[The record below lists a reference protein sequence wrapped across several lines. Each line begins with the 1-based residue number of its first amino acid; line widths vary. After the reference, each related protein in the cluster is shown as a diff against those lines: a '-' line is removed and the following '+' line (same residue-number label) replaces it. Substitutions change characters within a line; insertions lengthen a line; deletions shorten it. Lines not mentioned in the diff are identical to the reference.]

1 MSTNPITD
9 VAVRRELLR
18 LALRNSSRSVP
29 LQIVAVMVLG
39 GLAYFA
45 GRYAAAAVT
54 VVLGLVVGVWRV
66 WITHRFIGVEDLS
79 EAGLGR
85 ATRQLEANSAL
96 AGLMWVV
103 ASFGI
108 YIHLE
113 GAAATVYVALAVGSV
128 STAAFFMSLVGRTFL
143 LLTVPEAGSVFLAT
157 LIGQSVSSLPLAMLA
172 VLVVLYSVTMIRA
185 ARHYKEA
192 TENAARNAL
201 EAQSANVLLKQAK
214 EAAESAN
221 LAKSQFLATM
231 SHEIRTPMNG
241 VMGSLELLR
250 RSPLDP
256 DQRRLV
262 RTASSS
268 SSSLMGILNDVLD
281 HSKIEA
287 GKLNLV
293 EAPVSLQAMAL
304 SVIALFRGNA
314 DAKGLA
320 LNLDIED
327 EVEDWVLADAQRLK
341 QVVLNL
347 VGNAIKFT
355 ERGEVLLRLSLAP
368 PAGKLVGVTFEVR
381 DSGIGIPPE
390 AVGDLFQPFH
400 QVDGTRSR
408 RRGGTGLGLAISQRI
423 VEAMGGKI
431 EVKSRAGVG
440 SRFRFTL
447 HFERDPA
454 TVHAA
459 PGDSALGG
467 LDAQST
473 LMGVVLV
480 VEDNDV
486 NRMIAREVLQSI
498 GINVVEATDGVE
510 ALAQLERHSVDVV
523 LMDCQMPV
531 MDGYL
536 ATKEIRKRERR
547 LGLPRL
553 PVLALTAD
561 AFEEDAIRSRE
572 AGMDGHLAKPYTRE
586 QLLELLRNW
595 L

>member
-1 MSTNPITD
+1 MSTDPITD
-9 VAVRRELLR
+9 VAVQRELLR
-18 LALRNSSRSVP
+18 LSLHNSSRSVP
-29 LQIVAVMVLG
+29 LQLVAVAVLA
-39 GLAYFA
+39 GLGYFA
-45 GRYAAAAVT
+45 GRYVAVGVT
-54 VVLGLVVGVWRV
+54 VVLGLAVGLWRV
-66 WITHRFIGVEDLS
+66 LITRRYSDVDTLFEP
-79 EAGLGR
+79 GLAQ
-85 ATRQLEANSAL
+85 ATRQLEANSAM

-103 ASFGI
+103 SSFGI
-108 YIHLE
+108 YAHLE
-113 GAAATVYVALAVGSV
+113 GPSATAYVVFAAGSI
-128 STAAFFMSLVGRTFL
+128 STAAFFMSLAGRSFL
-143 LLTVPEAGSVFLAT
+143 WLVVPVLGSVFLAT
-157 LIGQSVSSLPLAMLA
+157 LIGESVRSVPLAVMVA
-172 VLVVLYSVTMIRA
+172 LYGVTMVRA
-185 ARHYKEA
+185 ARQFSDTTVRAVRH
-192 TENAARNAL
+192 AL
-201 EAQSANVLLKQAK
+201 EADAATASLQSAK
-214 EAAESAN
+214 EAAEGAN

-250 RSPLDP
+250 RSPLNP

-268 SSSLMGILNDVLD
+268 SASLMSILNDVLD

-287 GKLNLV
+287 GKLNLL
-293 EAPVSLQAMAL
+293 EAPVSLHAMAL

-320 LNLDIED
+320 LNVDVETD
-327 EVEDWVLADAQRLK
+327 VEDWVFADAQRLK

-355 ERGEVLLRLSLAP
+355 ERGEVLLRLSPAP
-368 PAGKLVGVTFEVR
+368 PSGKLVGVTFEIR
-381 DSGIGIPPE
+381 DSGIGIAAE
-390 AVGDLFQPFH
+390 AQGGLFQPFH

-431 EVKSRAGVG
+431 EIKSRPNVG

-447 HFERDPA
+447 HFERD
-454 TVHAA
+454 TSSIHAA
-459 PGDSALGG
+459 PGDSALGA
-467 LDAQST
+467 LDGHSS

-498 GINVVEATDGVE
+498 GLSVIEATDGVE
-510 ALAQLERHSVDVV
+510 ALAQLERHTVDVV

-531 MDGYL
+531 MDGYD
-536 ATKEIRKRERR
+536 ATRELRKREQR

-561 AFEEDAIRSRE
+561 AFEEDAVRSRE

-595 L
+595 I

>member
-1 MSTNPITD
+1 MSTDPTTD
-9 VAVRRELLR
+9 AAVQRELLR
-18 LALRNSSRSVP
+18 LSLHNSSRSVP
-29 LQIVAVMVLG
+29 LQIVAVVVLG
-39 GLAYFA
+39 GLGYFA
-45 GRYAAAAVT
+45 QRYAAAAVT
-54 VVLGLVVGVWRV
+54 IVLGLAVGVWRV
-66 WITHRFIGVEDLS
+66 WITHRFIDVDALS
-79 EAGLGR
+79 DAGLAQ
-85 ATRQLEANSAL
+85 ATHQLESNSAL

-108 YIHLE
+108 YAHLE
-113 GAAATVYVALAVGSV
+113 GAAATAYVAFAIGSV
-128 STAAFFMSLVGRTFL
+128 STAAFFMSLVGRTFAW
-143 LLTVPEAGSVFLAT
+143 LTVPEVGSVFLAT
-157 LIGQSVSSLPLAMLA
+157 LIGESVRSVPLA
-172 VLVVLYSVTMIRA
+172 VLVALYGVTMMRA
-185 ARHYKEA
+185 AKQYKNTTESAVRH
-192 TENAARNAL
+192 AL

-250 RSPLDP
+250 RSALDP

-268 SSSLMGILNDVLD
+268 SASLMGILNDVLD

-287 GKLNLV
+287 GKLNLID
-293 EAPVSLQAMAL
+293 APVSLHAMVL

-327 EVEDWVLADAQRLK
+327 DVEDWVLADAQRLK

-355 ERGEVLLRLSLAP
+355 ERGEVLLRLS
-368 PAGKLVGVTFEVR
+368 PAAAAGRLVGVTFEVR

-390 AVGDLFQPFH
+390 SVGDLFQPFH

-440 SRFRFTL
+440 SRFRFSL
-447 HFERDPA
+447 HFERDPS
-454 TVHAA
+454 TSHA
-459 PGDSALGG
+459 PLGDSALGG
-467 LDAQST
+467 LDAQSS

-486 NRMIAREVLQSI
+486 NRMIAREILQSI
-498 GINVVEATDGVE
+498 GVSVVEATDGVE

-531 MDGYL
+531 MDGYH
-536 ATKEIRKRERR
+536 ATRELRKREQR

-561 AFEEDAIRSRE
+561 AFEEDALRSRE